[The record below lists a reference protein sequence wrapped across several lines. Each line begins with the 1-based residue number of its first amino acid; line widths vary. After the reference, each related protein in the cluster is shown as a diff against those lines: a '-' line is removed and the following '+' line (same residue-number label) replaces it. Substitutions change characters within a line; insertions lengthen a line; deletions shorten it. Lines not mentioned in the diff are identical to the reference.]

1 MKKSNWLV
9 CLVTAVA
16 VFIPVVV
23 FASQESSSLQ
33 LRLIRNFGYGGL
45 GKIQGNFTLKIDN
58 PPEELEKVEFFMDEE
73 MIATV
78 DSEPFQFKFHTST
91 YADGEHKMTA
101 MGTLLNDTRVES
113 NRITKSFLSSDQAFG
128 ETQQL
133 LGPIL
138 IGVAI
143 LTLLGVGVPLVLNR
157 NKEFVLGKYGRA
169 GGAVCPR
176 CELPLSRSV
185 LSPNLLVGKLVICP
199 HCKKTSILA
208 RASNTKLKDAEIR
221 YANKDKQDIV
231 QSGKHDLRKQLE
243 DSRFEE

>member
-1 MKKSNWLV
+1 MKKSKRLAY
-9 CLVTAVA
+9 LLMTVA

-23 FASQESSSLQ
+23 FAGQEDSSLQ

-73 MIATV
+73 IVAVV
-78 DSEPFQFKFHTST
+78 DSDPFQFKFHTSS
-91 YADGEHKMTA
+91 YSDGEHKMTA
-101 MGTLLNDTRVES
+101 VGTLLNNTQIES
-113 NRITKSFLSSDQAFG
+113 NRITKLFLSSDQAFG

-143 LTLLGVGVPLVLNR
+143 LTVLGVGVPLLLNR
-157 NKEFVLGKYGRA
+157 NKDFIPGKYGPA

-185 LSPNLLVGKLVICP
+185 LSLNLLVGKLVNCP
-199 HCKKTSILA
+199 HCGKTSILA
-208 RASNTKLKDAEIR
+208 RASSIELKEAETR
-221 YANKDKQDIV
+221 YANKDKQDNTQV
-231 QSGKHDLRKQLE
+231 GKHDLRKQLE
-243 DSRFEE
+243 DSRFED